1 MFQRVVGV
9 EPQDLEAV
17 SFDGAMIAA
26 SEEESIA
33 RSLQTN
39 PKVLL
44 AQAEVKVANAEID
57 KEAAPLYPRLDLE
70 VIGNNNRHN
79 NGKEETT
86 YSATFLLGAGLMT
99 LVFFSNR
106 CGYDERSH
114 DAVETA
120 SPEGSSAKQQRV
132 DAR

>member
-1 MFQRVVGV
+1 MTGMLTIVVSLGLLGATIAVAVWSWNEIGDVAISWQGTMAMLIGV
-9 EPQDLEAV
+9 
-17 SFDGAMIAA
+17 
-26 SEEESIA
+26 
-33 RSLQTN
+33 
-39 PKVLL
+39 
-44 AQAEVKVANAEID
+44 
-57 KEAAPLYPRLDLE
+57 
-70 VIGNNNRHN
+70 
-79 NGKEETT
+79 
-86 YSATFLLGAGLMT
+86 SATFLLGAGLMT